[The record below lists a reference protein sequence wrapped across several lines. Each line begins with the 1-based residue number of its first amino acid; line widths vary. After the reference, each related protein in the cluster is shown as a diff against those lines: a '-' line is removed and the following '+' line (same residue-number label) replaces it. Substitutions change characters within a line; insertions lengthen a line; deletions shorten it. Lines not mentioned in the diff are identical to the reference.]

1 MIEIWIP
8 ITIFAAFSQNLRS
21 IYQKKLQNKMS
32 NMSSTYTRFLFG
44 VPFVLIYFLLVNSF
58 SNTTFLI
65 ANINTKFLIYC
76 FIGGISQIIAT
87 FLLLKIF
94 KTNNFSVATSYSK
107 TEPIQAAFFGFILLS
122 DPISII
128 GFIGIL
134 IGLIGVMIT
143 SIKRVDFKVSFFNLS
158 VFYGLLSGSLFGLA
172 AVLFRGA
179 SHSLFS
185 MDYTLTSSFTL
196 LITIVIQTSILTIYI
211 FLNDIKQFYLL
222 YLNWKDGLIV
232 GFFGA
237 FASICWF
244 YAMSVQN
251 VAYVRALGQIELIFT
266 ILASIFYF
274 KEKIIKNEILGI
286 VITLTG
292 ILIILFNIK

>member
-8 ITIFAAFSQNLRS
+8 ITIFAAFSQNIRS
-21 IYQKKLQNKMS
+21 IYQKKLQKNMS
-32 NMSSTYTRFLFG
+32 NISSTYTRFLFG
-44 VPFVLIYFLLVNSF
+44 LPFVLIYFLFLYNF
-58 SNTTFLI
+58 SNSKFLVSNINITFL
-65 ANINTKFLIYC
+65 LYC
-76 FIGGISQIIAT
+76 LIGGISQIIAT

-122 DPISII
+122 DPIS
-128 GFIGIL
+128 F
-134 IGLIGVMIT
+134 IGLIGIIVGLIGIMIT
-143 SIKRVDFKVSFFNLS
+143 SIKKNDLRINFFNLS
-158 VFYGLLSGSLFGLA
+158 VFYGLLSGSLFGLS

-185 MDYTLTSSFTL
+185 IDYMLTSSFTL
-196 LITIVIQTSILTIYI
+196 LIAIGIQTLILTIYI
-211 FLNDIKQFYLL
+211 LLKDIKQFYLL
-222 YLNWKDGLIV
+222 YFSLKDGLIV

-266 ILASIFYF
+266 ILASILYF
-274 KEKIIKNEILGI
+274 KEKIIASEILG
-286 VITLTG
+286 VLITLIG
-292 ILIILFNIK
+292 ILIILFNI

>member
-21 IYQKKLQNKMS
+21 IYQKKLQKNMS
-32 NMSSTYTRFLFG
+32 NISSTYTRFLFG
-44 VPFVLIYFLLVNSF
+44 LPFVLIYFLFLYNF
-58 SNTTFLI
+58 SNSKFLVSNINITFL
-65 ANINTKFLIYC
+65 LYC
-76 FIGGISQIIAT
+76 LIGGISQIIAT

-122 DPISII
+122 DPIS
-128 GFIGIL
+128 F
-134 IGLIGVMIT
+134 IGLIGIIIGLIGIMIT
-143 SIKRVDFKVSFFNLS
+143 SIKKINLRINFFNLS
-158 VFYGLLSGSLFGLA
+158 VFYGLLSGSLFGLS

-185 MDYTLTSSFTL
+185 IDYMLTSSFTL
-196 LITIVIQTSILTIYI
+196 LIAIVIQTLILTFYI
-211 FLNDIKQFYLL
+211 LLTDIKQFYLL
-222 YLNWKDGLIV
+222 YFNWKDGLIV

-244 YAMSVQN
+244 YAMSIQN

-266 ILASIFYF
+266 ILASILYF
-274 KEKIIKNEILGI
+274 KEKIIANEILGVLI
-286 VITLTG
+286 ILIG
-292 ILIILFNIK
+292 ILIILFNI

>member
-1 MIEIWIP
+1 MFEIWIP

-21 IYQKKLQNKMS
+21 IYQKKLQKNIS
-32 NMSSTYTRFLFG
+32 NISSTYTRFLFG
-44 VPFVLIYFLLVNSF
+44 LPFVFIYFLFLYNY
-58 SNTTFLI
+58 SNTTFLVS
-65 ANINTKFLIYC
+65 NINLQFIFYC
-76 FIGGISQIIAT
+76 LIGGISQIIAT

-94 KTNNFSVATSYSK
+94 MTNNFSVATAYSK

-122 DPISII
+122 DPISFI

-134 IGLIGVMIT
+134 IGLIGIMIT
-143 SIKRVDFKVSFFNLS
+143 SSKKVDLNINFFNLS
-158 VFYGLLSGSLFGLA
+158 VFYGLLSGSLFGLS

-185 MDYTLTSSFTL
+185 IDYILTSSFTL
-196 LITIVIQTSILTIYI
+196 LIAIGIQTLILTIYI
-211 FLNDIKQFYLL
+211 LFKDIKQFYLI
-222 YLNWKDGLIV
+222 YLNWKDSLIV

-274 KEKIIKNEILGI
+274 KEKIVKTEILGI
-286 VITLTG
+286 MTTLVG
-292 ILIILFNIK
+292 ILIILFNI

>member
-21 IYQKKLQNKMS
+21 IYQKKLQKNMS
-32 NMSSTYTRFLFG
+32 NISSTYTRFLFG
-44 VPFVLIYFLLVNSF
+44 LPFVIIYFLFLYNFYDSKFLV
-58 SNTTFLI
+58 SNINITFL
-65 ANINTKFLIYC
+65 LYC
-76 FIGGISQIIAT
+76 LIGGISQIIAT

-122 DPISII
+122 DPIS
-128 GFIGIL
+128 F
-134 IGLIGVMIT
+134 IGLIGIIVGLIGIMIT
-143 SIKRVDFKVSFFNLS
+143 SIKKINLSINFFNLS
-158 VFYGLLSGSLFGLA
+158 VFYGLLSGSLFGLS

-185 MDYTLTSSFTL
+185 IDYMLTSSFTL
-196 LITIVIQTSILTIYI
+196 LIAIGIQTLIITFYILLT
-211 FLNDIKQFYLL
+211 DIKQFYLL
-222 YLNWKDGLIV
+222 YFNWKDGLIV

-266 ILASIFYF
+266 ILASILYF
-274 KEKIIKNEILGI
+274 KEKIIANEILG
-286 VITLTG
+286 VLLTLTG
-292 ILIILFNIK
+292 ILIILFNI

>member
-1 MIEIWIP
+1 MFEIWIP

-21 IYQKKLQNKMS
+21 IYQKKLQKNIS
-32 NMSSTYTRFLFG
+32 NISSTYTRFLFG
-44 VPFVLIYFLLVNSF
+44 LPFVFIYFLFLYNY
-58 SNTTFLI
+58 SNTTFLVS
-65 ANINTKFLIYC
+65 NINLQFIFYC
-76 FIGGISQIIAT
+76 LIGGISQIIAT

-94 KTNNFSVATSYSK
+94 MTNNFSVATAYSK

-122 DPISII
+122 DPISFI

-134 IGLIGVMIT
+134 IGLIGIMIT
-143 SIKRVDFKVSFFNLS
+143 SIKKVNLSINFFNLS

-185 MDYTLTSSFTL
+185 IDYILTSSFTL
-196 LITIVIQTSILTIYI
+196 LIAIGIQTLILTIYI
-211 FLNDIKQFYLL
+211 LFKDIKQFYLL

-274 KEKIIKNEILGI
+274 KEKIIKTEILGI
-286 VITLTG
+286 LITLIG
-292 ILIILFNIK
+292 ILIILFNI

>member
-1 MIEIWIP
+1 MFEIWIP

-21 IYQKKLQNKMS
+21 IYQKKLQKNIS
-32 NMSSTYTRFLFG
+32 NISSTYTRFLFG
-44 VPFVLIYFLLVNSF
+44 LPFVFIYFLFLYNY
-58 SNTTFLI
+58 SNTTFLVS
-65 ANINTKFLIYC
+65 NINLQFIFYC
-76 FIGGISQIIAT
+76 LIGGISQIIAT

-94 KTNNFSVATSYSK
+94 MTNNFSVATAYSK
-107 TEPIQAAFFGFILLS
+107 TEPIQAAFFGFIILS
-122 DPISII
+122 DPISFI
-128 GFIGIL
+128 GFIGIV
-134 IGLIGVMIT
+134 IGLIGIMIT
-143 SIKRVDFKVSFFNLS
+143 SIKKVNLSINFFNLS

-185 MDYTLTSSFTL
+185 IDYILTSSFTL
-196 LITIVIQTSILTIYI
+196 LIAIGIQTLILTIYI
-211 FLNDIKQFYLL
+211 LIKDLKQFYLL
-222 YLNWKDGLIV
+222 YLNWKDSLIV

-274 KEKIIKNEILGI
+274 KEKIIKTEILGI
-286 VITLTG
+286 FITLTG
-292 ILIILFNIK
+292 ILIILFNI

>member
-1 MIEIWIP
+1 MFEIWIP

-21 IYQKKLQNKMS
+21 IYQKKLQKNIS
-32 NMSSTYTRFLFG
+32 NISSTYTRFLFG
-44 VPFVLIYFLLVNSF
+44 LPFVFIYFLFLYNY
-58 SNTTFLI
+58 SNTTFLVS
-65 ANINTKFLIYC
+65 NINLQFIFYC
-76 FIGGISQIIAT
+76 LIGGISQIIAT

-94 KTNNFSVATSYSK
+94 MTNNFSVATAYSK
-107 TEPIQAAFFGFILLS
+107 TEPIQAAFFGFIILS
-122 DPISII
+122 DPISFI
-128 GFIGIL
+128 GFIGIV
-134 IGLIGVMIT
+134 IGLIGIMIT
-143 SIKRVDFKVSFFNLS
+143 SIKKVNLTINFFNLS

-185 MDYTLTSSFTL
+185 IDYILTSSFTL
-196 LITIVIQTSILTIYI
+196 LIAIGIQTLILTIYI
-211 FLNDIKQFYLL
+211 LFKDIKQFYLL

-274 KEKIIKNEILGI
+274 KEKIIKTEILGI
-286 VITLTG
+286 LITLTG
-292 ILIILFNIK
+292 ILIILFNI

>member
-21 IYQKKLQNKMS
+21 IYQKKLQKNMS
-32 NMSSTYTRFLFG
+32 NISSTYTRFLFG
-44 VPFVLIYFLLVNSF
+44 LPFVLIYFLFLYNF
-58 SNTTFLI
+58 SNSEFLVS
-65 ANINTKFLIYC
+65 NINIIFLLYC
-76 FIGGISQIIAT
+76 LIGGISQIIAT

-122 DPISII
+122 DPIS
-128 GFIGIL
+128 F
-134 IGLIGVMIT
+134 IGLIGIIIGLIGIMIT
-143 SIKRVDFKVSFFNLS
+143 SIKKINLRINFFNLS
-158 VFYGLLSGSLFGLA
+158 VFYGLLSGSLFGLS

-185 MDYTLTSSFTL
+185 IDYMLTSSFTL
-196 LITIVIQTSILTIYI
+196 LIAIGIQTLILTFYI
-211 FLNDIKQFYLL
+211 LMKDIKQFYLL
-222 YLNWKDGLIV
+222 YFNWKDGLIV

-266 ILASIFYF
+266 ILASILYF
-274 KEKIIKNEILGI
+274 KEKIIANEILGVLI
-286 VITLTG
+286 ILIG
-292 ILIILFNIK
+292 ILIILFNI

>member
-1 MIEIWIP
+1 MFEIWIP

-21 IYQKKLQNKMS
+21 IYQKKLQKNIS
-32 NMSSTYTRFLFG
+32 NISSTYTRFLFG
-44 VPFVLIYFLLVNSF
+44 LPFVFIYFLFLYNY
-58 SNTTFLI
+58 SNTTFLVS
-65 ANINTKFLIYC
+65 NINLQFIFYC
-76 FIGGISQIIAT
+76 LIGGISQIIAT

-94 KTNNFSVATSYSK
+94 MTNNFSVATAYSK

-122 DPISII
+122 DPISFI

-134 IGLIGVMIT
+134 IGLIGIMIT
-143 SIKRVDFKVSFFNLS
+143 SIKKVNLSINFFNLS

-185 MDYTLTSSFTL
+185 IDYILTSSFTL
-196 LITIVIQTSILTIYI
+196 LIAIGIQTLILTIYI
-211 FLNDIKQFYLL
+211 LIKDIKQFYLL

-274 KEKIIKNEILGI
+274 KEKIIKTEILGI
-286 VITLTG
+286 LITLTG
-292 ILIILFNIK
+292 ILIILFNI

>member
-1 MIEIWIP
+1 MFEIWIP

-21 IYQKKLQNKMS
+21 IYQKKLQKNIS
-32 NMSSTYTRFLFG
+32 NISSTYTRFLFG
-44 VPFVLIYFLLVNSF
+44 LPFVFIYFLFLYNY
-58 SNTTFLI
+58 SNTTFLVS
-65 ANINTKFLIYC
+65 NINLQFIFYC
-76 FIGGISQIIAT
+76 LIGGISQIIAT

-94 KTNNFSVATSYSK
+94 MTNNFSVATAYSK

-122 DPISII
+122 DPISFI

-134 IGLIGVMIT
+134 IGLIGIMIT
-143 SIKRVDFKVSFFNLS
+143 SIKKVNLSISFFNLS

-179 SHSLFS
+179 SHSIFS
-185 MDYTLTSSFTL
+185 IDYILTSSFTL
-196 LITIVIQTSILTIYI
+196 LIAIGIQTLILTIYI
-211 FLNDIKQFYLL
+211 LIKDIKQFYLL
-222 YLNWKDGLIV
+222 YLNWKDSLIV

-274 KEKIIKNEILGI
+274 KEKIIKTEILGI
-286 VITLTG
+286 LITLTG
-292 ILIILFNIK
+292 ILIILFNI

>member
-1 MIEIWIP
+1 MFEIWIP

-21 IYQKKLQNKMS
+21 IYQKKLQKNIS
-32 NMSSTYTRFLFG
+32 NISSTYTRFLFG
-44 VPFVLIYFLLVNSF
+44 LPFVFIYFIFLYNY
-58 SNTTFLI
+58 SNTTFLVS
-65 ANINTKFLIYC
+65 NINLQFIFYC
-76 FIGGISQIIAT
+76 LIGGISQIIAT

-94 KTNNFSVATSYSK
+94 MTNNFSVATAYSK

-122 DPISII
+122 DPISFI

-134 IGLIGVMIT
+134 IGLIGIMIT
-143 SIKRVDFKVSFFNLS
+143 SIKKVNLSINFFNLS
-158 VFYGLLSGSLFGLA
+158 VFYGILSGSLFGLA

-185 MDYTLTSSFTL
+185 IDYILTSSFTL
-196 LITIVIQTSILTIYI
+196 LIAIGIQTLILTIYI
-211 FLNDIKQFYLL
+211 LIKDIKQFYLL
-222 YLNWKDGLIV
+222 YLNWKDSLIV

-274 KEKIIKNEILGI
+274 KEKIIKTEILGI
-286 VITLTG
+286 LITLIG
-292 ILIILFNIK
+292 ILIILFNI

>member
-1 MIEIWIP
+1 MFEIWIP
-8 ITIFAAFSQNLRS
+8 ITIIAAFSQNLRS
-21 IYQKKLQNKMS
+21 IYQKKLQKNIS
-32 NMSSTYTRFLFG
+32 NISSTYTRFLFG
-44 VPFVLIYFLLVNSF
+44 LPFVFIYFLFLYNY
-58 SNTTFLI
+58 SNTTFLVS
-65 ANINTKFLIYC
+65 NINLQFMFYC
-76 FIGGISQIIAT
+76 LIGGISQIIAT

-94 KTNNFSVATSYSK
+94 MTNNFSVATAYSK

-134 IGLIGVMIT
+134 IGLIGIMIT
-143 SIKRVDFKVSFFNLS
+143 SSKNFDLSINFFNLS

-185 MDYTLTSSFTL
+185 IDYILTSSFTL
-196 LITIVIQTSILTIYI
+196 LIAIGIQTLILTIYI
-211 FLNDIKQFYLL
+211 LFKDIKQFYLL
-222 YLNWKDGLIV
+222 YLYWKDGLIV

-244 YAMSVQN
+244 YAMSIQN

-274 KEKIIKNEILGI
+274 KEKIIKTEILGI
-286 VITLTG
+286 MITLTG
-292 ILIILFNIK
+292 ILIILLNI

>member
-21 IYQKKLQNKMS
+21 IYQKKLQKNMS
-32 NMSSTYTRFLFG
+32 NISSTYTRFLFG
-44 VPFVLIYFLLVNSF
+44 LPFVLIYFLFLYNFSNSKFLVSNI
-58 SNTTFLI
+58 NTTFL
-65 ANINTKFLIYC
+65 LYC
-76 FIGGISQIIAT
+76 LIGGISQIIAT

-122 DPISII
+122 DPIS
-128 GFIGIL
+128 F
-134 IGLIGVMIT
+134 IGLIGIIIGLIGIMIT
-143 SIKRVDFKVSFFNLS
+143 SIKKINLRINFFNLS
-158 VFYGLLSGSLFGLA
+158 VFYGLLSGSLFGLS

-185 MDYTLTSSFTL
+185 IDYMLTSSFTL
-196 LITIVIQTSILTIYI
+196 LIAIVIQTLIITFYILLT
-211 FLNDIKQFYLL
+211 DIKQFYLL
-222 YLNWKDGLIV
+222 YFNWKDGLIV

-244 YAMSVQN
+244 YAMSIQN

-266 ILASIFYF
+266 ILASILYF
-274 KEKIIKNEILGI
+274 KEKIIANEILGVLI
-286 VITLTG
+286 ILIG
-292 ILIILFNIK
+292 ILIILFNI

>member
-1 MIEIWIP
+1 MFEIWIP

-21 IYQKKLQNKMS
+21 IYQKKLQKNIS
-32 NMSSTYTRFLFG
+32 NISSTYTRFLFG
-44 VPFVLIYFLLVNSF
+44 LPFVFIYFLFLYNY
-58 SNTTFLI
+58 SNTTFLVS
-65 ANINTKFLIYC
+65 NINLQFIFYC
-76 FIGGISQIIAT
+76 LIGGISQIIAT

-94 KTNNFSVATSYSK
+94 MTNNFSVATAYSK

-122 DPISII
+122 DPISFI

-134 IGLIGVMIT
+134 IGLIGIMIT
-143 SIKRVDFKVSFFNLS
+143 SIKKVNLSINFFNLS

-185 MDYTLTSSFTL
+185 IDYILTSSFTL
-196 LITIVIQTSILTIYI
+196 LIAIGIQTLILTIYI
-211 FLNDIKQFYLL
+211 LFKDIKQFYLL
-222 YLNWKDGLIV
+222 YLNWKDSLIV

-274 KEKIIKNEILGI
+274 KEKIIKTEILGI
-286 VITLTG
+286 LITLTG
-292 ILIILFNIK
+292 ILIILFNI

>member
-1 MIEIWIP
+1 MFEIWIP

-21 IYQKKLQNKMS
+21 IYQKKLQKNIS
-32 NMSSTYTRFLFG
+32 NISSTYTRFLFG
-44 VPFVLIYFLLVNSF
+44 LPFVFIYFLFLYNY
-58 SNTTFLI
+58 SNTTFLVS
-65 ANINTKFLIYC
+65 NINLQFIFYC
-76 FIGGISQIIAT
+76 LIGGISQIIAT

-94 KTNNFSVATSYSK
+94 MTNNFSVATAYSK

-122 DPISII
+122 DPISFI

-134 IGLIGVMIT
+134 IGLIGIMIT
-143 SIKRVDFKVSFFNLS
+143 SIKKVNLSINFFNLS

-185 MDYTLTSSFTL
+185 IDYILTSSFTL
-196 LITIVIQTSILTIYI
+196 LIAIGIQTLILTIYI
-211 FLNDIKQFYLL
+211 LIKDIKQFYLL
-222 YLNWKDGLIV
+222 YLNWKDSLIV

-274 KEKIIKNEILGI
+274 KEKIIKTEILGI
-286 VITLTG
+286 LTTLIG
-292 ILIILFNIK
+292 ILIILFNI

>member
-1 MIEIWIP
+1 VI
-8 ITIFAAFSQNLRS
+8 
-21 IYQKKLQNKMS
+21 
-32 NMSSTYTRFLFG
+32 
-44 VPFVLIYFLLVNSF
+44 IYFLFLYNFSDSKFLV
-58 SNTTFLI
+58 SNINITFL
-65 ANINTKFLIYC
+65 LYC
-76 FIGGISQIIAT
+76 LIGGISQIIAT

-122 DPISII
+122 DPIS
-128 GFIGIL
+128 F
-134 IGLIGVMIT
+134 IGLIGIIVGLIGIMIT
-143 SIKRVDFKVSFFNLS
+143 SIKKINLSINFFNLS
-158 VFYGLLSGSLFGLA
+158 VFYGLLSGSLFGLS

-185 MDYTLTSSFTL
+185 IDYMLTSSFTL
-196 LITIVIQTSILTIYI
+196 LIAIGIQTLIITFYILLT
-211 FLNDIKQFYLL
+211 DIKQFYLL
-222 YLNWKDGLIV
+222 YFNWKDGLIV

-266 ILASIFYF
+266 ILASILYF
-274 KEKIIKNEILGI
+274 KEKIIANEILG
-286 VITLTG
+286 VLLTLTG
-292 ILIILFNIK
+292 ILIILFNI

>member
-1 MIEIWIP
+1 MDTNNYFCCFFADP
-8 ITIFAAFSQNLRS
+8 QVNLPKKITNI
-21 IYQKKLQNKMS
+21 
-32 NMSSTYTRFLFG
+32 SSTYTRFLFG
-44 VPFVLIYFLLVNSF
+44 LPFVFIYFLFLYNY
-58 SNTTFLI
+58 SNTTFLVS
-65 ANINTKFLIYC
+65 NINLQFIFYC
-76 FIGGISQIIAT
+76 LIGGISQIIAT

-94 KTNNFSVATSYSK
+94 MTNNFSVATAYSK

-122 DPISII
+122 DPISFI

-134 IGLIGVMIT
+134 IGLIGIMIT
-143 SIKRVDFKVSFFNLS
+143 SIKKVNLSINFFNLS

-185 MDYTLTSSFTL
+185 IDYILTSSFTL
-196 LITIVIQTSILTIYI
+196 LIAIGIQTLILTIYI
-211 FLNDIKQFYLL
+211 LIKDIKQFYLL
-222 YLNWKDGLIV
+222 YLNWKDSLIV

-244 YAMSVQN
+244 YAIRVPN
-251 VAYVRALGQIELIFT
+251 VAYVRGLGQIELIFT

-274 KEKIIKNEILGI
+274 KEKIIKTEILGI
-286 VITLTG
+286 LITLTG
-292 ILIILFNIK
+292 ILIILFNI

>member
-1 MIEIWIP
+1 MFEIWIP

-21 IYQKKLQNKMS
+21 IYQKKLQKNIS
-32 NMSSTYTRFLFG
+32 NISSTYTRFLFG
-44 VPFVLIYFLLVNSF
+44 LPFVLIYFLFLYNY
-58 SNTTFLI
+58 SNTTFLVS
-65 ANINTKFLIYC
+65 NINFKFIFYC
-76 FIGGISQIIAT
+76 LIGGISQIIAT

-94 KTNNFSVATSYSK
+94 MTNNFSVATAYSK

-122 DPISII
+122 DPISFI

-134 IGLIGVMIT
+134 IGLIGIMIT
-143 SIKRVDFKVSFFNLS
+143 SSKKVDLNINFFNLS
-158 VFYGLLSGSLFGLA
+158 VFYGLLSGSLFGLS

-185 MDYTLTSSFTL
+185 IDYILTSSFTL
-196 LITIVIQTSILTIYI
+196 LIAIGIQTLILTIYI
-211 FLNDIKQFYLL
+211 LFKDIKQFYLI
-222 YLNWKDGLIV
+222 YLNWKDSLIV

-274 KEKIIKNEILGI
+274 KEKIVKTEILGI
-286 VITLTG
+286 MTTLVG
-292 ILIILFNIK
+292 ILIILFNI

>member
-21 IYQKKLQNKMS
+21 IYQKKLQKNMS
-32 NMSSTYTRFLFG
+32 NISSTYTRFLFG
-44 VPFVLIYFLLVNSF
+44 LPFVLIYFLFLYNFSNSKFLVSNI
-58 SNTTFLI
+58 NTTFL
-65 ANINTKFLIYC
+65 LYC
-76 FIGGISQIIAT
+76 LIGGISQIIAT
-87 FLLLKIF
+87 LLLLKIF

-122 DPISII
+122 DPIS
-128 GFIGIL
+128 F
-134 IGLIGVMIT
+134 IGLIGIIIGLIGIMIT
-143 SIKRVDFKVSFFNLS
+143 SIKKINLRINFFNLS
-158 VFYGLLSGSLFGLA
+158 VFYGLLSGSLFGLS

-185 MDYTLTSSFTL
+185 IDYMLTSSFTL
-196 LITIVIQTSILTIYI
+196 LIAIVIQTLILTFYI
-211 FLNDIKQFYLL
+211 LLTDIKQFYLL
-222 YLNWKDGLIV
+222 YFNWKDGLIV

-266 ILASIFYF
+266 ILASILYF
-274 KEKIIKNEILGI
+274 KEKIIANEILGVLI
-286 VITLTG
+286 ILIG
-292 ILIILFNIK
+292 ILIILFNI

>member
-1 MIEIWIP
+1 MFEIWIP

-21 IYQKKLQNKMS
+21 IYQKKLQKNIS
-32 NMSSTYTRFLFG
+32 NISSTYTRFLFG
-44 VPFVLIYFLLVNSF
+44 LPFVFIYFLFLYNY
-58 SNTTFLI
+58 SNTTFLVS
-65 ANINTKFLIYC
+65 NINLQFIFYC
-76 FIGGISQIIAT
+76 LIGGISQIIAT

-94 KTNNFSVATSYSK
+94 MTNNFSVATAYSK

-122 DPISII
+122 DPISFI

-134 IGLIGVMIT
+134 IGLIGIMIT
-143 SIKRVDFKVSFFNLS
+143 SIKKVNLSINFFNLS

-185 MDYTLTSSFTL
+185 IDYILTSSFTL
-196 LITIVIQTSILTIYI
+196 LIAIGIQTLILTIYI
-211 FLNDIKQFYLL
+211 LIKDIKQFYLL
-222 YLNWKDGLIV
+222 YLNWKDSLIV

-274 KEKIIKNEILGI
+274 KEKIIKTEIFGI
-286 VITLTG
+286 LITLTG
-292 ILIILFNIK
+292 ILIILFNI

>member
-1 MIEIWIP
+1 MFEIWIP

-21 IYQKKLQNKMS
+21 IYQKKLQKNIS
-32 NMSSTYTRFLFG
+32 NISSTYTRFLFG
-44 VPFVLIYFLLVNSF
+44 LPFVFIYFLFLYNY
-58 SNTTFLI
+58 SNTTFLVS
-65 ANINTKFLIYC
+65 NINLQFIFYC
-76 FIGGISQIIAT
+76 LIGGISQIIAT

-94 KTNNFSVATSYSK
+94 MTNNFSVATAYSK
-107 TEPIQAAFFGFILLS
+107 TEPIQAAFFGFIILS
-122 DPISII
+122 DPISFI

-134 IGLIGVMIT
+134 IGLIGILIT
-143 SIKRVDFKVSFFNLS
+143 SIKKVNLSINFFNLS

-185 MDYTLTSSFTL
+185 IDYILTSSFTL
-196 LITIVIQTSILTIYI
+196 LIAIGIQTLILTIYI
-211 FLNDIKQFYLL
+211 LFKDIKQFYLL

-274 KEKIIKNEILGI
+274 KEKIIKTEILGI
-286 VITLTG
+286 LITLTG
-292 ILIILFNIK
+292 ILIILFNI

>member
-1 MIEIWIP
+1 MFEIWIP

-21 IYQKKLQNKMS
+21 IYQKKLQKNIS
-32 NMSSTYTRFLFG
+32 NISSTYTRFLFG
-44 VPFVLIYFLLVNSF
+44 LPFVFIYFLFLYNY
-58 SNTTFLI
+58 SNTTFLVS
-65 ANINTKFLIYC
+65 NINLQFIFYC
-76 FIGGISQIIAT
+76 LIGGISQIIAT

-94 KTNNFSVATSYSK
+94 MTNNFSVATAYSK
-107 TEPIQAAFFGFILLS
+107 TEPIQAAFFGFIILS
-122 DPISII
+122 DPVSFI
-128 GFIGIL
+128 GFIGIV
-134 IGLIGVMIT
+134 IGLIGIMIT
-143 SIKRVDFKVSFFNLS
+143 SIKKVNLTINFFNLS

-185 MDYTLTSSFTL
+185 IDYILTSSFTL
-196 LITIVIQTSILTIYI
+196 LIAIGIQTLILTIYI
-211 FLNDIKQFYLL
+211 LIKDIKQFYLL
-222 YLNWKDGLIV
+222 YLNWKDSLIV

-274 KEKIIKNEILGI
+274 KEKIIKTEILGI
-286 VITLTG
+286 LITLTG
-292 ILIILFNIK
+292 ILIILFNI

>member
-8 ITIFAAFSQNLRS
+8 ITIFAAFSQNIRS
-21 IYQKKLQNKMS
+21 IYQKKLQKNMS
-32 NMSSTYTRFLFG
+32 NISSTYTRFLFG
-44 VPFVLIYFLLVNSF
+44 LPFVLIYFLFLYNFSNSKFLVSNI
-58 SNTTFLI
+58 NTTFL
-65 ANINTKFLIYC
+65 LYC
-76 FIGGISQIIAT
+76 LIGGISQIIAT
-87 FLLLKIF
+87 LLLLKIF

-122 DPISII
+122 DPIS
-128 GFIGIL
+128 F
-134 IGLIGVMIT
+134 IGLIGIIIGLIGIMIT
-143 SIKRVDFKVSFFNLS
+143 SIKKVNLRINFFNLS
-158 VFYGLLSGSLFGLA
+158 VFYGLLSGSLFGLS

-185 MDYTLTSSFTL
+185 IDYMLTSSFTL
-196 LITIVIQTSILTIYI
+196 LIAIGIQTLILTFYI
-211 FLNDIKQFYLL
+211 LLTDIKQFYLL
-222 YLNWKDGLIV
+222 YFNFKDGLIV

-266 ILASIFYF
+266 ILASILYF
-274 KEKIIKNEILGI
+274 KEKIIANEILGVLI
-286 VITLTG
+286 ILIG
-292 ILIILFNIK
+292 ILIILFNI

>member
-1 MIEIWIP
+1 MFEIWIP

-21 IYQKKLQNKMS
+21 IYQKKLQKNIS
-32 NMSSTYTRFLFG
+32 NISSTYTRFLFG
-44 VPFVLIYFLLVNSF
+44 LPFVFIYFLFLYNY
-58 SNTTFLI
+58 SNTTFLVS
-65 ANINTKFLIYC
+65 NINLQFIFYC
-76 FIGGISQIIAT
+76 LIGGISQIIAT

-94 KTNNFSVATSYSK
+94 MTNNFSVATAYSK

-122 DPISII
+122 DPISFI

-134 IGLIGVMIT
+134 IGLIGIMIT
-143 SIKRVDFKVSFFNLS
+143 SIKKVNLSINFFNLS

-185 MDYTLTSSFTL
+185 IDYILTSSFTL
-196 LITIVIQTSILTIYI
+196 LIAIGIQTLILTIYI
-211 FLNDIKQFYLL
+211 LIKDIKQFYLL
-222 YLNWKDGLIV
+222 YLNWKDSLIV

-274 KEKIIKNEILGI
+274 KEKIIKTEILGI
-286 VITLTG
+286 LITLTG
-292 ILIILFNIK
+292 ILIILLNI

>member
-1 MIEIWIP
+1 MD
-8 ITIFAAFSQNLRS
+8 TNNYFCCFFAEPQVNLP
-21 IYQKKLQNKMS
+21 KKLQKNIS
-32 NMSSTYTRFLFG
+32 NISSTYTRFLFG
-44 VPFVLIYFLLVNSF
+44 LPFVFIYFLFLYNY
-58 SNTTFLI
+58 SNTTFLVS
-65 ANINTKFLIYC
+65 NINLQFIFYC
-76 FIGGISQIIAT
+76 LIGGISQIIAT

-94 KTNNFSVATSYSK
+94 MTNNFSVATAYSK

-122 DPISII
+122 DPISFI

-134 IGLIGVMIT
+134 IGLIGIMIT
-143 SIKRVDFKVSFFNLS
+143 SIKKVNLSINFFNLS

-185 MDYTLTSSFTL
+185 IDYILTSSFTL
-196 LITIVIQTSILTIYI
+196 LIAIGIQTLILTIYI
-211 FLNDIKQFYLL
+211 LIKDIKQFYLL
-222 YLNWKDGLIV
+222 YLNWKDSLIV

-274 KEKIIKNEILGI
+274 KEKIIKTEILGI
-286 VITLTG
+286 LITLIG
-292 ILIILFNIK
+292 ILIIQFNI

>member
-21 IYQKKLQNKMS
+21 IYQKKLQKNMS
-32 NMSSTYTRFLFG
+32 NIGSTYTRFLFG
-44 VPFVLIYFLLVNSF
+44 LPFVLIYFLFLYNF
-58 SNTTFLI
+58 SNSKFLVSNINITFL
-65 ANINTKFLIYC
+65 LYC
-76 FIGGISQIIAT
+76 LIGGISQIIAT

-122 DPISII
+122 DPIS
-128 GFIGIL
+128 F
-134 IGLIGVMIT
+134 IGLIGIIIGLIGIMIT
-143 SIKRVDFKVSFFNLS
+143 SIKKINLRINFFNLS
-158 VFYGLLSGSLFGLA
+158 VFYGLLSGSLFGLS

-185 MDYTLTSSFTL
+185 IDYMLTSSFTL
-196 LITIVIQTSILTIYI
+196 LIAIVIQTLILTFYI
-211 FLNDIKQFYLL
+211 LLTDIKQFYLL
-222 YLNWKDGLIV
+222 YFNWKDGLIV

-244 YAMSVQN
+244 YAMSIQN

-266 ILASIFYF
+266 ILASILYF
-274 KEKIIKNEILGI
+274 KEKIIANEILGVLI
-286 VITLTG
+286 ILIG
-292 ILIILFNIK
+292 ILIILFNI

>member
-1 MIEIWIP
+1 MFEIWIP

-21 IYQKKLQNKMS
+21 IYQKKLQKNIS
-32 NMSSTYTRFLFG
+32 NISSTYTRFLFG
-44 VPFVLIYFLLVNSF
+44 LPFVFIYFLFLYNY
-58 SNTTFLI
+58 SNTTFLVS
-65 ANINTKFLIYC
+65 NINLQFIFYC
-76 FIGGISQIIAT
+76 LIGGISQIIAT

-94 KTNNFSVATSYSK
+94 MTNNFSVATAYSK
-107 TEPIQAAFFGFILLS
+107 TEPIQAAFFGFIILS
-122 DPISII
+122 DPISFI
-128 GFIGIL
+128 GFIGIV
-134 IGLIGVMIT
+134 IGLIGIMIT
-143 SIKRVDFKVSFFNLS
+143 SIKKVNLTINFFNLS

-185 MDYTLTSSFTL
+185 IDYILTSSFTL
-196 LITIVIQTSILTIYI
+196 LIAIGIQTLILTIYI
-211 FLNDIKQFYLL
+211 LFKDIKQFYLL

-274 KEKIIKNEILGI
+274 KEKIIKTEILGI
-286 VITLTG
+286 LITLIG
-292 ILIILFNIK
+292 ILIILFNI

>member
-21 IYQKKLQNKMS
+21 IYQKKLQKNMS
-32 NMSSTYTRFLFG
+32 NISSTYTRFLFG
-44 VPFVLIYFLLVNSF
+44 LPFVLIYFLFLYNFSNSKFLVSNI
-58 SNTTFLI
+58 NTTFL
-65 ANINTKFLIYC
+65 LYC
-76 FIGGISQIIAT
+76 LIGGISQIIAT
-87 FLLLKIF
+87 LLLLKIF

-122 DPISII
+122 DPIS
-128 GFIGIL
+128 F
-134 IGLIGVMIT
+134 IGLIGIIIGLIGIMIT
-143 SIKRVDFKVSFFNLS
+143 SIKKINLRINFFNLS
-158 VFYGLLSGSLFGLA
+158 VFYGLLSGSLFGLS

-185 MDYTLTSSFTL
+185 IDYMLTSSFTL
-196 LITIVIQTSILTIYI
+196 LIAIVIQTLILTFYI
-211 FLNDIKQFYLL
+211 LLTDIKQFYLL
-222 YLNWKDGLIV
+222 YFNWKDGLIV

-244 YAMSVQN
+244 YAMSIQN

-266 ILASIFYF
+266 ILASILYF
-274 KEKIIKNEILGI
+274 KEKIIANEILGVLI
-286 VITLTG
+286 ILIG
-292 ILIILFNIK
+292 ILIILFNM

>member
-1 MIEIWIP
+1 MFEIWIP
-8 ITIFAAFSQNLRS
+8 ITILAAFSQNLRS
-21 IYQKKLQNKMS
+21 IYQKKLQKNIS
-32 NMSSTYTRFLFG
+32 NISSTYTRFLFG
-44 VPFVLIYFLLVNSF
+44 LPFVFIYFLFLYNY
-58 SNTTFLI
+58 SNTTFLVS
-65 ANINTKFLIYC
+65 NINLKFIFYC
-76 FIGGISQIIAT
+76 LIGGISQIIAT

-94 KTNNFSVATSYSK
+94 MTNNFSVATAYSK

-122 DPISII
+122 DPISFI

-134 IGLIGVMIT
+134 IGLIGIMIT
-143 SIKRVDFKVSFFNLS
+143 SIKKVNLSINFFNLS

-185 MDYTLTSSFTL
+185 IDYILTSSFTL
-196 LITIVIQTSILTIYI
+196 LIAIGIQTLILTIYI
-211 FLNDIKQFYLL
+211 LFKDIKQFYLL
-222 YLNWKDGLIV
+222 YLNWKDSLIV

-274 KEKIIKNEILGI
+274 KEKIIKTEILGI
-286 VITLTG
+286 LITLTG
-292 ILIILFNIK
+292 ILIILFNI

>member
-1 MIEIWIP
+1 MFEIWIP

-21 IYQKKLQNKMS
+21 IYQKKLQKNIS
-32 NMSSTYTRFLFG
+32 NISSTYTRFLFG
-44 VPFVLIYFLLVNSF
+44 LPFVFIYFLFLYNY
-58 SNTTFLI
+58 SNTTFLVS
-65 ANINTKFLIYC
+65 NINLQFIFYC
-76 FIGGISQIIAT
+76 LIGGISQIIAT

-94 KTNNFSVATSYSK
+94 MTNNFSVATAYSK

-122 DPISII
+122 DPISFI

-134 IGLIGVMIT
+134 IGLIGIMIT
-143 SIKRVDFKVSFFNLS
+143 SIKKVNLSINFFNLS

-185 MDYTLTSSFTL
+185 IDYILTSSFTL
-196 LITIVIQTSILTIYI
+196 LIAIGIQTLILTIYI
-211 FLNDIKQFYLL
+211 LIKDIKQFYLL
-222 YLNWKDGLIV
+222 YLNWKDSLIV

-274 KEKIIKNEILGI
+274 KEKIIKTEILGI
-286 VITLTG
+286 LITLTG
-292 ILIILFNIK
+292 ILKKLFNI

>member
-1 MIEIWIP
+1 MFEIWIP

-21 IYQKKLQNKMS
+21 IYQKKLQKNIS
-32 NMSSTYTRFLFG
+32 NISSTYTRFLFG
-44 VPFVLIYFLLVNSF
+44 LPFVFIYFLFLYNY
-58 SNTTFLI
+58 SNTTFLVS
-65 ANINTKFLIYC
+65 NINLQFIFYC
-76 FIGGISQIIAT
+76 LIGGISQIIAT

-94 KTNNFSVATSYSK
+94 MTNNFSVATAYSK
-107 TEPIQAAFFGFILLS
+107 TEPIQAAFFGFIILS
-122 DPISII
+122 DPVSFI
-128 GFIGIL
+128 GFIGIV
-134 IGLIGVMIT
+134 IGLIGIMIT
-143 SIKRVDFKVSFFNLS
+143 SIKKVNLSINFFNLS

-185 MDYTLTSSFTL
+185 IDYILTSSFTL
-196 LITIVIQTSILTIYI
+196 LIAIGIQTLILTIYI
-211 FLNDIKQFYLL
+211 LFKDIKQFYLL

-274 KEKIIKNEILGI
+274 KEKIIKTEILGI
-286 VITLTG
+286 LITLTG
-292 ILIILFNIK
+292 ILIILFNI